1 MIFIIGIIIAFMI
14 AILGFTVFVDVGNG
28 FGTALSIIGGMVI
41 LFIAGRLER
50 RKEQNDPNILMD
62 KMMMLFHEDG
72 FQAST
77 YFFSEQVDKGF
88 AIDDELKKMRFIEHQ
103 PDGYGLTSKN
113 RFAVTELSLKDL
125 KQVVMLEDG
134 VPIASAERDDKEEI
148 STLELRLIMND
159 RESSTITINFLQF
172 DVPVHKSN
180 AQYLAERENLQEI
193 YHDIDAMM
201 KSADDIEYHRT

>member
-28 FGTALSIIGGMVI
+28 WGTALSIIGGLVI
-41 LFIAGRLER
+41 LIIAGRCQR
-50 RKEQNDPNILMD
+50 RKEQNDPNILLD

-77 YFFSEQVDKGF
+77 YIFSEQVDKGF

-103 PDGYGLTSKN
+103 PGGSTRKN
-113 RFAVTELSLKDL
+113 RFAVTELSMKDL
-125 KQVVMLEDG
+125 KQVEMLEDG
-134 VPIASAERDDKEEI
+134 VPIDLAESNDKEEV
-148 STLELRLIMND
+148 STLELRLTTND
-159 RESSTITINFLQF
+159 QELHAMTINFLQF
-172 DVPVHKSN
+172 VGPVRKSN
-180 AQYLAERENLQEI
+180 VHYLTERENLQEI

-201 KSADDIEYHRT
+201 KSADEIEYHRS

>member
-1 MIFIIGIIIAFMI
+1 M
-14 AILGFTVFVDVGNG
+14 
-28 FGTALSIIGGMVI
+28 
-41 LFIAGRLER
+41 
-50 RKEQNDPNILMD
+50 
-62 KMMMLFHEDG
+62 
-72 FQAST
+72 
-77 YFFSEQVDKGF
+77 
-88 AIDDELKKMRFIEHQ
+88 
-103 PDGYGLTSKN
+103 
-113 RFAVTELSLKDL
+113 KDL

>member
-28 FGTALSIIGGMVI
+28 LVTALSIIGGMVI
-41 LFIAGRLER
+41 LFIAGRLQR

-103 PDGYGLTSKN
+103 PDGSTSKN

-134 VPIASAERDDKEEI
+134 VPIASAERDDKEEV

>member
-1 MIFIIGIIIAFMI
+1 VIFIIGIIIAFMI

-28 FGTALSIIGGMVI
+28 LGAALSIIGGMVI
-41 LFIAGRLER
+41 LFIAGRLQR
-50 RKEQNDPNILMD
+50 RKEQNDPNILVD
-62 KMMMLFHEDG
+62 NMMMLFHEDG

-77 YFFSEQVDKGF
+77 YIFSEQVDKGF
-88 AIDDELKKMRFIEHQ
+88 AIDDELKKMRFIKHQ
-103 PDGYGLTSKN
+103 PGESTRKN

-134 VPIASAERDDKEEI
+134 VPIDSAKSDEEV

-159 RESSTITINFLQF
+159 QESSTITFNFLQF
-172 DVPVHKSN
+172 DVPVHKNN

-193 YHDIDAMM
+193 YHEIDAMM
-201 KSADDIEYHRT
+201 KSADEIE

>member
-1 MIFIIGIIIAFMI
+1 MIFIIGIIIAFII

-28 FGTALSIIGGMVI
+28 LGTALSIIGGMVI
-41 LFIAGRLER
+41 LFIAGRLQR
-50 RKEQNDPNILMD
+50 RKEQNDPNFLLNN
-62 KMMMLFHEDG
+62 MMMLFQEDG

-103 PDGYGLTSKN
+103 PGGSTRKN

-125 KQVVMLEDG
+125 KQVEMLEDG
-134 VPIASAERDDKEEI
+134 VRIDDVAESDDQEEV
-148 STLELRLIMND
+148 STLELRLTMND
-159 RESSTITINFLQF
+159 QKSSTITINFLQF
-172 DVPVHKSN
+172 DVPVRKSN

-193 YHDIDAMM
+193 YHEIDSMM
-201 KSADDIEYHRT
+201 KSADEIEYHRS

>member
-28 FGTALSIIGGMVI
+28 WGTALSIIGGLVI
-41 LFIAGRLER
+41 LILAGRCQR
-50 RKEQNDPNILMD
+50 RKEQNDPNILLD

-77 YFFSEQVDKGF
+77 YIFSEQVDKGF

-103 PDGYGLTSKN
+103 PGGSTRKN
-113 RFAVTELSLKDL
+113 RFAVTELSMKDL
-125 KQVVMLEDG
+125 KQVEMLEDG
-134 VPIASAERDDKEEI
+134 VPNASAERDDKEEV